1 MHDDDHDTQSPDLK
15 IGALFAGYGGLDL
28 AVESVFGARTVWV
41 SEFDSAPSTILAHR
55 FPDAPNHGDVT
66 AIDWTA
72 VEPVDIITGGS
83 PCQDLSHAG
92 KRAGMKSGTRSG
104 LWAAMCDAIET
115 IRPGFVV
122 WENVR
127 GAFSAEADSAVEHC
141 PFCLGDE
148 RRCTLRALGRVLGD
162 LAELGYDASW
172 CGVRASDVGAPHA
185 RFRVFVLAWPARD
198 AASLDAERGW
208 EFEQLAYR
216 YPARG
221 AGGDIGSRGSDGSG
235 HGRRD
240 GGAARNS
247 GGGTAADVPDAARVE
262 SDEQL
267 RQARAQD
274 AGDGAPTRYAGGG
287 VDVPL
292 FPTPRATRGGS
303 SSEIRDM
310 LPTPRA
316 QNGNPRNQTI
326 YTRPDGDPQN
336 LENALARLDLDDEP
350 DEDRLLP
357 TPAASLVWETMTPER
372 WDEWRETE
380 RRAAGIGT
388 SRQLSVESQRLS
400 TVDFGPYEAAV
411 RRWESLLG
419 RPVPDPTEPHPG
431 RENKRRLSPPFVEW
445 MMGLPEGWVTDVPIS
460 RDDQLKALGNGVVPQ
475 QAAAALVHL
484 LDVRELVY
492 APPSPVVFTTDT
504 PDGAGIVETR
514 TLAGEGL
521 PW

>member
-1 MHDDDHDTQSPDLK
+1 
-15 IGALFAGYGGLDL
+15 
-28 AVESVFGARTVWV
+28 
-41 SEFDSAPSTILAHR
+41 
-55 FPDAPNHGDVT
+55 
-66 AIDWTA
+66 
-72 VEPVDIITGGS
+72 
-83 PCQDLSHAG
+83 
-92 KRAGMKSGTRSG
+92 
-104 LWAAMCDAIET
+104 
-115 IRPGFVV
+115 
-122 WENVR
+122 
-127 GAFSAEADSAVEHC
+127 
-141 PFCLGDE
+141 
-148 RRCTLRALGRVLGD
+148 
-162 LAELGYDASW
+162 
-172 CGVRASDVGAPHA
+172 
-185 RFRVFVLAWPARD
+185 
-198 AASLDAERGW
+198 
-208 EFEQLAYR
+208 
-216 YPARG
+216 
-221 AGGDIGSRGSDGSG
+221 
-235 HGRRD
+235 
-240 GGAARNS
+240 
-247 GGGTAADVPDAARVE
+247 
-262 SDEQL
+262 
-267 RQARAQD
+267 
-274 AGDGAPTRYAGGG
+274 
-287 VDVPL
+287 
-292 FPTPRATRGGS
+292 
-303 SSEIRDM
+303 M